1 MVKQAFLSIIAS
13 LKPNRTLTVNTVIR
27 LSQFIQKTFALWL
40 LLVSAIAFVYPQ
52 AFAWLTQYITWFL
65 GIIMFG
71 MGMTMTLA
79 DFQTLIEHPKGVVI
93 GVLAQFIIMPT
104 IAYVLTV
111 VFRLPLDMAIG
122 VLLVGCCPGGTA
134 SNVITF
140 LAKGNVGLSIA
151 CTTVSTLLAPLLTP
165 LMFYLFAKQWID
177 IDASAM
183 MMSVLQ
189 VVLLPIVLG
198 LTARTLFK
206 QQVSRSIQIMPLVSV
221 TAIIIIVAAIVA
233 NSKAAIISSG
243 LFLLL
248 LVILHNG
255 FGLLLGYFGAK
266 FFGLPIPDRRAI
278 AIEVGMQ
285 NSGLGVA
292 LAAVHFATMPV
303 AAVPSA
309 IFSVWHNISGSLLAT
324 WWQKRS

>member
-1 MVKQAFLSIIAS
+1 MDLCAILSIIAAIMY
-13 LKPNRTLTVNTVIR
+13 LGILTVTVFVR

-79 DFQTLIEHPKGVVI
+79 DFKTLIEHPKGVLI
-93 GVLAQFIIMPT
+93 GVLAQFLIMPT
-104 IAYVLTV
+104 VAYVLTV
-111 VFRLPLDMAIG
+111 GFGLPLDMAIG

-151 CTTVSTLLAPLLTP
+151 CTTVSTLLAPVLTP
-165 LMFYLFAKQWID
+165 LMFYLFANKWID
-177 IDASAM
+177 IDASSM
-183 MMSVLQ
+183 MLSVLE

-198 LTARTLFK
+198 LAARTLFK
-206 QQVSRSIQIMPLVSV
+206 HQLSRSIQIMPLVSV
-221 TAIIIIVAAIVA
+221 TAIIIIVAAIIA
-233 NSKAAIISSG
+233 NSKAALISSG

-248 LVILHNG
+248 LVVLHNG
-255 FGLLLGYFGAK
+255 FGLLLGYVGAK
-266 FFGLPIPDRRAI
+266 FFGLPVPDRRAI

-309 IFSVWHNISGSLLAT
+309 LFSVWHNISGSILAT

>member
-1 MVKQAFLSIIAS
+1 MSLFL
-13 LKPNRTLTVNTVIR
+13 R
-27 LSQFIQKTFALWL
+27 LSQFIQRTFAVWL
-40 LLVSAIAFVYPQ
+40 LLVSAIAFAYPD
-52 AFAWLTQYITWFL
+52 AFAWMTRYITWFL
-65 GIIMFG
+65 GTIMFG

-79 DFQTLIEHPKGVVI
+79 DFKTLIEHPKGVFI
-93 GVLAQFIIMPT
+93 GVAAQFTIMPT
-104 IAYVLTV
+104 VAYLLTLA
-111 VFRLPLDMAIG
+111 FDLPKEMAIG

-140 LAKGNVGLSIA
+140 LARGNVGLSIA
-151 CTTVSTLLAPLLTP
+151 CTTVSTLLAPILTP
-165 LMFYLFAKQWID
+165 LVFYLFASQWLD
-177 IDASAM
+177 INAQAM
-183 MMSVLQ
+183 VVSVFQ

-198 LTARTLFK
+198 LLARTVLKK
-206 QQVSRSIQIMPLVSV
+206 QVEHTAHIMPLVSV
-221 TAIIIIVAAIVA
+221 AAIVIIVAAIVA

-248 LVILHNG
+248 LVVLHNG
-255 FGLLLGYFGAK
+255 FGLAFGYFAAK
-266 FFGLPIPDRRAI
+266 LFGMPIPDRRAI

-309 IFSVWHNISGSLLAT
+309 IFSVWHNVSGSLLAT
-324 WWQKRS
+324 WWQKRPD

>member
-1 MVKQAFLSIIAS
+1 M
-13 LKPNRTLTVNTVIR
+13 NTVIR

-40 LLVSAIAFVYPQ
+40 LLVSAVAFVYPQ

-71 MGMTMTLA
+71 MGMTMTVS
-79 DFQTLIEHPKGVVI
+79 DFQTLIEHPKGVII
-93 GVLAQFIIMPT
+93 GVLAQFLIMPT
-104 IAYVLTV
+104 LAYVLTV
-111 VFRLPLDMAIG
+111 VFGLPLDMAIG

-165 LMFYLFAKQWID
+165 LMFYLFANQWID
-177 IDASAM
+177 IDASSM
-183 MMSVLQ
+183 MLSVLK
-189 VVLLPIVLG
+189 VVLFPIVLG

-206 QQVSRSIQIMPLVSV
+206 QQVARSIQIMPLVSV

-248 LVILHNG
+248 LVI
-255 FGLLLGYFGAK
+255 A
-266 FFGLPIPDRRAI
+266 
-278 AIEVGMQ
+278 
-285 NSGLGVA
+285 
-292 LAAVHFATMPV
+292 
-303 AAVPSA
+303 
-309 IFSVWHNISGSLLAT
+309 
-324 WWQKRS
+324 

>member
-1 MVKQAFLSIIAS
+1 M
-13 LKPNRTLTVNTVIR
+13 NTVIR

-79 DFQTLIEHPKGVVI
+79 DFQTLIEHPKGVII
-93 GVLAQFIIMPT
+93 GVLAQFLIMPT

-233 NSKAAIISSG
+233 NSKAAIVSSG
-243 LFLLL
+243 LFLLI
-248 LVILHNG
+248 LVVLHNG
-255 FGLLLGYFGAK
+255 FGLLLGYFSAK
-266 FFGLPIPDRRAI
+266 LFGLPIPDRRAI
-278 AIEVGMQ
+278 SIEVGMQ
-285 NSGLGVA
+285 NSGLAVA
-292 LAAVHFATMPV
+292 LAMKYFTPL
-303 AAVPSA
+303 SA
-309 IFSVWHNISGSLLAT
+309 LPGALFSVCQNISGAILAGY
-324 WWQKRS
+324 WARQKS